1 MTKTKSKIIGSVIIA
16 VMLLVSSM
24 LLLAGCGGDPY
35 QMTYGTYEYYGV
47 RISDA
52 DGNND
57 MSYEDARGEIIFFV
71 RFNFTFNED
80 GTVEAYS
87 LRDETTSTGTYTV
100 NSNGYVTFNIDE
112 LNNDPVIPLVFE
124 NFGNHG
130 YFEGNNFYFR
140 YSCNDDLTSETFSIC
155 VLNEQAQVE

>member
-1 MTKTKSKIIGSVIIA
+1 MTKTKSKIIGTAIIT
-16 VMLLVSSM
+16 VMLLVSTM

-47 RISDA
+47 RISSA

-57 MSYEDARGEIIFFV
+57 MSYEDARGEIIIFS
-71 RFNFTFNED
+71 RYNFTFNED

-87 LRDETTSTGTYTV
+87 LSDETTCTGTYTV
-100 NSNGYVTFNIDE
+100 NSNGYVTFDIEE
-112 LNNDPVIPLVFE
+112 LNNDPIISVVYE

-130 YFEGNNFYFR
+130 YFEDNKFYFR
-140 YSCNDDLTSETFSIC
+140 YVYNDNPTSETFSIC
-155 VLNEQAQVE
+155 VLNEQSQME